1 MQLRA
6 MISSINRLR
15 GLLVRK
21 MISSKH
27 KIIILLRCGFIN
39 VLTSAGRVGYRLKI
53 ESLYTEDVSTNRLK

>member
-15 GLLVRK
+15 GFPVRK

-27 KIIILLRCGFIN
+27 KIIILLWCGFIN
-39 VLTSAGRVGYRLKI
+39 VLMSAGRVGYRLKI

>member
-39 VLTSAGRVGYRLKI
+39 VLTSAGRVSYRLKI